1 MSVLSNSNMQILWEV
16 LNGMISENK
25 LNINDK
31 KEFKSYFDNKCREYH
46 VKRFDFSGLSD
57 INKHIV
63 SECFEYLKT
72 MSRNSKL
79 LMFREYEQY
88 GNKKV
93 INNIQIDKRYEEHQT
108 NFKSMINAKRPN
120 EIDFAENMDKPIG
133 NMDDIMSKRMKERNA
148 DIHSIK
154 NEYNQN
160 HESIKWLNNSGGD
173 IPPKLVIHD
182 EPMDNS
188 EITNNFLN
196 KGSEIKKVEEKPK
209 KKVKFKSDFLNTI
222 EKKSNDIDDNELK
235 EKAATFQNL
244 TEMMNKDNEKKSNVY
259 IEKREIIDIIHSKE
273 EDEKNGTKEEKED
286 DTNLFNIFSKMKKK
300 TETSDIE
307 GSQKVDL
314 IDIHKR
320 LDKLETYLVDILKNQ
335 INLMDQQK
343 NILSKIQ
350 YNEMDVGTDV
360 ILPTFSAI

>member
-31 KEFKSYFDNKCREYH
+31 KEFKSYFDNKCREFH
-46 VKRFDFSGLSD
+46 VKRFDFSGLSE
-57 INKHIV
+57 INKNIV
-63 SECFEYLKT
+63 SECFEYLKK

-88 GNKKV
+88 GNKKI
-93 INNIQIDKRYEEHQT
+93 INNMQIDKRYEEHQT

-120 EIDFAENMDKPIG
+120 EIDFAENIDEPIG
-133 NMDDIMSKRMKERNA
+133 NMDDIMSKRMKERNM
-148 DIHSIK
+148 DINSIK

-160 HESIKWLNNSGGD
+160 HESIKWLNNSGD

-182 EPMDNS
+182 EPVDKS

-196 KGSEIKKVEEKPK
+196 KGSEIKKKEEKPK
-209 KKVKFKSDFLNTI
+209 KKVKFQSDFL
-222 EKKSNDIDDNELK
+222 KKIDENKSDNIDDNELK

-273 EDEKNGTKEEKED
+273 EDEKNGTKEENED

-307 GSQKVDL
+307 GSQKIDL
-314 IDIHKR
+314 IDIYKR

-343 NILSKIQ
+343 DILSKIT
-350 YNEMDVGTDV
+350 YNEISKVNEEIPMA
-360 ILPTFSAI
+360 FSAI

>member
-46 VKRFDFSGLSD
+46 VKRFDYSGLSD

-88 GNKKV
+88 GNKKI
-93 INNIQIDKRYEEHQT
+93 INNMQIDKRYEEHQN

-120 EIDFAENMDKPIG
+120 EIDFAENIDKPIG
-133 NMDDIMSKRMKERNA
+133 NMDDIMSKRMEERNA
-148 DIHSIK
+148 DINSIK
-154 NEYNQN
+154 DKYNQN

-173 IPPKLVIHD
+173 IPPKLIIHD
-182 EPMDNS
+182 EPINNS

-196 KGSEIKKVEEKPK
+196 NGSNIKDDVSEKKPK
-209 KKVKFKSDFLNTI
+209 KKVKFQSDFLKNI
-222 EKKSNDIDDNELK
+222 EENKTNINDDELK

-244 TEMMNKDNEKKSNVY
+244 TEMMNKDNEKKSNIY
-259 IEKREIIDIIHSKE
+259 IEKREIIDIINSKE
-273 EDEKNGTKEEKED
+273 EEQEEQKEKED
-286 DTNLFNIFSKMKKK
+286 NTNLFDIFNKMKKK

-320 LDKLETYLVDILKNQ
+320 MDKLENYLVDILKNQ
-335 INLMDQQK
+335 ISLMDQQK

-350 YNEMDVGTDV
+350 YNEMDTIKDEMM
-360 ILPTFSAI
+360 PSFSAI